1 MKFTHDGKIG
11 INLYVV
17 PEPSFAKA
25 ECIQKMTSE
34 HSPISAPQS
43 GSDRK
48 PLGDDCP
55 SQNHAFNDECRSP
68 VKSECSMNGDT
79 EEQPYSAGT
88 TVWIRCDVYDTGIG
102 IPGME

>member
-1 MKFTHDGKIG
+1 M
-11 INLYVV
+11 

-25 ECIQKMTSE
+25 ECMQKMTSE
-34 HSPISAPQS
+34 HSTISVNGLKEDKYLSTPQS
-43 GSDRK
+43 GSNRK

-102 IPGME
+102 IPGTQ